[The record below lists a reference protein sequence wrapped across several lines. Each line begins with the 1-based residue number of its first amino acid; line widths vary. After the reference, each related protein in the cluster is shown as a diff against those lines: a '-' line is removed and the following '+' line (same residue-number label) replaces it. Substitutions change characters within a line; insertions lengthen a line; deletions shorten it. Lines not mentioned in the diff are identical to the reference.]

1 MQSSSRLM
9 KGVGP
14 VLLVEVGVHLGR
26 LDEGC
31 RTELTVLIGDVTV
44 TGDENRLR
52 LVGLMTPD
60 IAVTEFM
67 LG

>member
-1 MQSSSRLM
+1 M

-14 VLLVEVGVHLGR
+14 VLLDPLVGVHLGR
-26 LDEGC
+26 LDDEGW
-31 RTELTVLIGDVTV
+31 RDVTGRMGDVTV
-44 TGDENRLR
+44 TGDEKRLR